1 MYTRSNS
8 IKRLSKRFFKAL
20 LLLAVYLLF
29 SIYTIPMFDTAK
41 AFVSERLMV
50 DNKVIIIGE
59 SAVTVE
65 VADSEEERKQG
76 LSGREVLEP
85 GNGMFFIFDQP
96 GLHGIW
102 MKDMNF
108 PIDILW
114 FDQYG
119 ELVHFE
125 EHVSPET
132 FPDTFF
138 PRSPSRYVLEV
149 PAGFVKDRSI
159 KLGDKIDFY

>member
-1 MYTRSNS
+1 MYTRSNEIRRFIKHVLRIVLLVGVYVLFYTYS
-8 IKRLSKRFFKAL
+8 IPAFN
-20 LLLAVYLLF
+20 V
-29 SIYTIPMFDTAK
+29 AK
-41 AFVSERLMV
+41 AFVVERLMV
-50 DNKVIIIGE
+50 ENKVIIIGE
-59 SAVTVE
+59 NAVTIE
-65 VADSEEERKQG
+65 VADSDEERRQG
-76 LSGREVLEP
+76 LSGRDTLEA
-85 GNGMFFIFDQP
+85 GNGMFFIFEES

-125 EHVSPET
+125 EHVAPESY
-132 FPDTFF
+132 PDTFF
-138 PRSPSRYVLEV
+138 PKSPALYVLEV
-149 PAGFVKDRSI
+149 PAGYVKDKNV